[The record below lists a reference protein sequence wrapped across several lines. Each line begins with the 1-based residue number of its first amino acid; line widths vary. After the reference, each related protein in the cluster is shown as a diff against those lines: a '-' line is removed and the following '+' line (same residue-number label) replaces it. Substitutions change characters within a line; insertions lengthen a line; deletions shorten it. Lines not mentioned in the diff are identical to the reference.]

1 MEAIKPEPRIIKKY
15 ANRRLYDTGSSQ
27 SITLQDVRDLVG
39 AGHSI
44 QVVEAKTGKDVTRS
58 VLLQIVADQELLG
71 RPVLSNEFL
80 ESMIRVNSNPM
91 RDLKRGYLEKVMT
104 HLEAQQDSVESAWA
118 ATMKSTGLKDLGAVS
133 PLAPF
138 RQFQKKMFEVWTAAL
153 TPTLREEPPADPDE
167 SDDPDQD
174 R

>member
-1 MEAIKPEPRIIKKY
+1 MDGMKREIRIIKKY

-27 SITLQDVRDLVG
+27 SITLQDVRDLIG
-39 AGHSI
+39 AGYPI
-44 QVVEAKTGKDVTRS
+44 QVVEAKTGRDVTRS
-58 VLLQIVADQELLG
+58 VLVQIVADQELLG

-91 RDLKRGYLEKVMT
+91 RDLTRGYLERVMT
-104 HLEAQQDSVESAWA
+104 HLESQQDSVESAWA
-118 ATMKSTGLKDLGAVS
+118 STLKSSGLEDLGSMS

-138 RQFQKKMFEVWTAAL
+138 RQFQKKMFEIWSAAL
-153 TPTLREEPPADPDE
+153 TPTLREEPPVDDDE
-167 SDDPDQD
+167 DE

>member
-1 MEAIKPEPRIIKKY
+1 MNSMTAEPRIIKKY

-27 SITLQDVRDLVG
+27 SITLQDVRDLIG
-39 AGHSI
+39 SGHHI
-44 QVVEAKTGKDVTRS
+44 QVVEAKTGRDVTRS

-91 RDLKRGYLEKVMT
+91 RDLTRGYLEKVMT
-104 HLEAQQDSVESAWA
+104 HIESQQDSVERAWA
-118 ATMKSTGLKDLGAVS
+118 STLKSTGLEELGNMS

-138 RQFQKKMFEVWTAAL
+138 RQFQKKMFEVWSAAL
-153 TPTLREEPPADPDE
+153 TPGLRSEPDVDSDE
-167 SDDPDQD
+167 DKT

>member
-1 MEAIKPEPRIIKKY
+1 MNSMTAEPRIIKKY
-15 ANRRLYDTGSSQ
+15 ANRRLYDTGASQ

-39 AGHSI
+39 AGHHV

-91 RDLKRGYLEKVMT
+91 RDLTRGYLEKVMT
-104 HLEAQQDSVESAWA
+104 HIESQQDSVEKAWA
-118 ATMKSTGLKDLGAVS
+118 TTLKSTGLEEFGSMS

-138 RQFQKKMFEVWTAAL
+138 RQFQKKMFQIWSAAL
-153 TPTLREEPPADPDE
+153 TPSLR
-167 SDDPDQD
+167 DDPPDSDED
-174 R
+174 RKRDS